1 MADITKLR
9 VNGVDY
15 QIRDAQA
22 SAYTDTATSALA
34 SAFDTKL
41 EGKADKASL
50 PSHIVS
56 SVTYQDANV
65 GEDTRPSITVDGTK
79 TVLNLANKLEWDSN
93 AKSLKLYSG
102 NHLLATV
109 DGTTWVKDGMVES
122 VAVVGNNLEITFNTD
137 SGKEKISVPL
147 TDVFNPDNYYNKT
160 EIDSKFEN
168 VSISDEYVTE
178 ISNVENALDTSGRIV
193 LNVKTNKNAE
203 GTEVRLPKI
212 GNKLQF
218 DSETNKLYLKN
229 GFINVSNADLSPLK
243 GIQASIS
250 GDTLVLA

>member
-22 SAYTDTATSALA
+22 SAYTDNATSALA

-41 EGKADKASL
+41 EGKADKTSL

-56 SVTYQDANV
+56 SVTYQDTNV

-79 TVLNLANKLEWDSN
+79 TVLNLANKLEWDST

-109 DGTTWVKDGMVES
+109 DGTSWVKDGMVES
-122 VAVVGNNLEITFNTD
+122 AAIVANNLEITFNTD

-147 TDVFNPDNYYNKT
+147 TDVFNPDNYYDKAA
-160 EIDSKFEN
+160 IDRKFEN
-168 VSISDEYVTE
+168 VTISDEYVTSIE
-178 ISNVENALDTSGRIV
+178 NVKDTNGSSV
-193 LNVKTNKNAE
+193 LKVKTNKNTA
-203 GTEVRLPKI
+203 GTDVSLDNL

-218 DSETNKLYLKN
+218 NSETNELMLKN
-229 GFINVSNADLSPLK
+229 GYILVSSADLSPLK
-243 GIQASIS
+243 GTKASIS

>member
-41 EGKADKASL
+41 EGKADKTSL

-160 EIDSKFEN
+160 EIDMKFEN
-168 VSISDEYVTE
+168 VSISDEYVKSIE
-178 ISNVENALDTSGRIV
+178 NVTSGP
-193 LNVKTNKNAE
+193 LNEVYLKVKTNKNAE
-203 GTEVRLPKI
+203 GKNVELPYL
-212 GNKLQF
+212 GNKLYF
-218 DSETNKLYLKN
+218 NSETNKLFLEN
-229 GFINVSNADLSPLK
+229 GQRVISQADLSSLK
-243 GIQASIS
+243 GTKASVS

>member
-41 EGKADKASL
+41 EGKADKTSL

-109 DGTTWVKDGMVES
+109 DGSTWVKDGMVES
-122 VAVVGNNLEITFNTD
+122 AAVVGNNLEITFNTD

-147 TDVFNPDNYYNKT
+147 TDIFNPDNYYNKT

-168 VSISDEYVTE
+168 VSISDEYVTSIE
-178 ISNVENALDTSGRIV
+178 NVKDVSGSSV
-193 LNVKTNKNAE
+193 LKVKTNKNTE
-203 GTEVRLPKI
+203 GKNVSLDNL

-218 DSETNKLYLKN
+218 ISDTNELYLKN
-229 GFINVSNADLSPLK
+229 GAILVSKADLSPLK
-243 GIQASIS
+243 GTKASVS

>member
-41 EGKADKASL
+41 EGKADKTSL

-93 AKSLKLYSG
+93 AKALKLYSG

-122 VAVVGNNLEITFNTD
+122 AAIVGNNLEITFNTD

-168 VSISDEYVTE
+168 VSISDEYVTSIE
-178 ISNVENALDTSGRIV
+178 NVQGAGDSSV
-193 LNVKTNKNAE
+193 LKVKTNKNTE
-203 GTEVRLPKI
+203 GKNVELPYL
-212 GNKLQF
+212 GNSLVF
-218 DSETNKLYLKN
+218 NSGTNKLYLKN
-229 GFINVSNADLSPLK
+229 GSNNISNVNLSQLK
-243 GIQASIS
+243 GTKASVS

>member
-15 QIRDAQA
+15 QIRDTQA

-34 SAFDTKL
+34 SAFDTNL
-41 EGKADKASL
+41 EGKADKTSL

-93 AKSLKLYSG
+93 AKALKLYSG

-147 TDVFNPDNYYNKT
+147 TDVFNPDNYYDKAT
-160 EIDSKFEN
+160 IDSKFEN

-178 ISNVENALDTSGRIV
+178 ISNIENASGRSV
-193 LNVKTNKNAE
+193 LKVKTNKNTE
-203 GTEVRLPKI
+203 GTEVPLPHL
-212 GNKLQF
+212 GNKLEF
-218 DSETNKLYLKN
+218 NSETNNLYLRN
-229 GFINVSNADLSPLK
+229 GINNVSRADLSKLK
-243 GIQASIS
+243 GTKASVS

>member
-41 EGKADKASL
+41 EGKADKTSL

-93 AKSLKLYSG
+93 AKALKLYSG

-122 VAVVGNNLEITFNTD
+122 AAIVGNNLEITFNTD

-147 TDVFNPDNYYNKT
+147 TDIFNPDNYYNKT

-168 VSISDEYVTE
+168 VTISDEYVTD
-178 ISNVENALDTSGRIV
+178 ISNVKDITHRSV
-193 LNVKTNKNAE
+193 LKVKTNKNTE
-203 GTEVRLPKI
+203 GTDVPLPYL
-212 GNKLQF
+212 GNSLMF
-218 DSETNKLYLKN
+218 NASTNELKFNN
-229 GFINVSNADLSPLK
+229 GDLNVSSADLSPLK
-243 GIQASIS
+243 GTKASVS

>member
-41 EGKADKASL
+41 EGKADKTSL

-56 SVTYQDANV
+56 SVTYQDTNV

-122 VAVVGNNLEITFNTD
+122 AAIVGNNLEITFNTD

-147 TDVFNPDNYYNKT
+147 TDIFNPDNYYNKT
-160 EIDSKFEN
+160 EIESKFEN
-168 VSISDEYVTE
+168 VSISDEYITD
-178 ISNVENALDTSGRIV
+178 ISNVQNASGSSV
-193 LNVKTNKNAE
+193 LKVKTNKNAE
-203 GTEVRLPKI
+203 GKEVSLDNL

-218 DSETNKLYLKN
+218 VSTTNRLYLRN
-229 GFINVSNADLSPLK
+229 GMVEVSRADLSPLK
-243 GIQASIS
+243 GTKASVS

>member
-41 EGKADKASL
+41 EGKADKTSL

-56 SVTYQDANV
+56 SVTYQDTNV

-109 DGTTWVKDGMVES
+109 DGSTWVKDGMVES
-122 VAVVGNNLEITFNTD
+122 AAVVGNNLEITFNTD

-147 TDVFNPDNYYNKT
+147 TDVFNPDNYYDKT
-160 EIDSKFEN
+160 AIDRKFEN
-168 VSISDEYVTE
+168 VTISDEYITSIE
-178 ISNVENALDTSGRIV
+178 NVQGLGGSTV
-193 LNVKTNKNAE
+193 LKVKTNKNTE
-203 GTEVRLPKI
+203 GKAVPLTYV
-212 GNKLQF
+212 GNRLQF
-218 DSETNKLYLKN
+218 DSTRNELNLNN
-229 GFINVSNADLSPLK
+229 GNAPLSSVDLSPLK
-243 GIQASIS
+243 GTKASVS

>member
-9 VNGVDY
+9 VNGIDY

-41 EGKADKASL
+41 EGKADKTSL

-93 AKSLKLYSG
+93 AKALKLYSG

-160 EIDSKFEN
+160 EIDRKLEG
-168 VSISDEYVTE
+168 ISVADEYVTSIE
-178 ISNVENALDTSGRIV
+178 NVQGAGDSSV
-193 LNVKTNKNAE
+193 LKVKTNKNAE
-203 GTEVRLPKI
+203 GTDVELPYL
-212 GNKLQF
+212 GNSLVF
-218 DSETNKLYLKN
+218 DSGKNRLYLRN
-229 GFINVSNADLSPLK
+229 GLNNVSQADLSKLK
-243 GIQASIS
+243 GTKASVS

>member
-41 EGKADKASL
+41 EGKADKTSL

-109 DGTTWVKDGMVES
+109 DGSTWVKDGMVES
-122 VAVVGNNLEITFNTD
+122 AAVVGNNLEITFNTD

-147 TDVFNPDNYYNKT
+147 TDIFNPDNYYNKT

-168 VSISDEYVTE
+168 VSISDEYITSIE
-178 ISNVENALDTSGRIV
+178 NVQYLGSTV
-193 LNVKTNKNAE
+193 LKVKTNKNTE
-203 GTEVRLPKI
+203 GKNVELPYL
-212 GNKLQF
+212 GNSLVF
-218 DSETNKLYLKN
+218 DSGLNNLYLRN
-229 GFINVSNADLSPLK
+229 GVNNVSRADLSSLK
-243 GIQASIS
+243 GTQASIS

>member
-41 EGKADKASL
+41 EGKADKTSL

-93 AKSLKLYSG
+93 AKALKLYSG

-160 EIDSKFEN
+160 EIDRKFEN
-168 VSISDEYVTE
+168 VSISDEYITD
-178 ISNVENALDTSGRIV
+178 ISNVQNSSGSSV
-193 LNVKTNKNAE
+193 LKVKTNKNTE
-203 GTEVRLPKI
+203 GKNVELPYL
-212 GNKLQF
+212 GNSLVF
-218 DSETNKLYLKN
+218 DSGKNKLYLRN
-229 GFINVSNADLSPLK
+229 GLNNVSSADLSKLK
-243 GIQASIS
+243 GTKASIS

>member
-41 EGKADKASL
+41 EGKADKTSL

-147 TDVFNPDNYYNKT
+147 TDIFNPDNYYNKT

-168 VSISDEYVTE
+168 VSISDEYITD
-178 ISNVENALDTSGRIV
+178 ISNVQNASGSSV
-193 LNVKTNKNAE
+193 LKVKTNKNAE
-203 GTEVRLPKI
+203 GKEVSLDNL

-218 DSETNKLYLKN
+218 HSDTNELYLKN
-229 GFINVSNADLSPLK
+229 GFILVSSVDLSALK
-243 GIQASIS
+243 GTKASVS

>member
-41 EGKADKASL
+41 EGKADKTSL

-56 SVTYQDANV
+56 SVTYQDSNV
-65 GEDTRPSITVDGTK
+65 GEDTRPSIKVDGTK
-79 TVLNLANKLEWDSN
+79 TVLNLANNLEWDSN

-109 DGTTWVKDGMVES
+109 DGSTWVKDGMVES
-122 VAVVGNNLEITFNTD
+122 AAIVGNNLEITFNTD

-147 TDVFNPDNYYNKT
+147 TDIFNPDNYYNKT

-178 ISNVENALDTSGRIV
+178 IENTQSAGGSPILK
-193 LNVKTNKNAE
+193 VKTNKNTE
-203 GTEVRLPKI
+203 GKTVQLPFL
-212 GNKLQF
+212 GNKLEF
-218 DSETNKLYLKN
+218 DSILNRLYLKN
-229 GFINVSNADLSPLK
+229 GLINVSETDLSPLK
-243 GIQASIS
+243 GTKASIS

>member
-41 EGKADKASL
+41 EGKADKNSL

-56 SVTYQDANV
+56 SVTYQDTNV

-109 DGTTWVKDGMVES
+109 DGSTWVKDGIVES
-122 VAVVGNNLEITFNTD
+122 AAVVGNNLEITFNTD

-168 VSISDEYVTE
+168 VSISDEYVKSIE
-178 ISNVENALDTSGRIV
+178 NVQGLGGQSV
-193 LNVKTNKNAE
+193 LKVKTNKNTE
-203 GTEVRLPKI
+203 GTAVPLTYV

-218 DSETNKLYLKN
+218 DSTRNELNLHN
-229 GFINVSNADLSPLK
+229 GNAPLSSVDLSPLK
-243 GIQASIS
+243 GTKASVS

>member
-22 SAYTDTATSALA
+22 SAYTDTATSELA

-41 EGKADKASL
+41 EGKADKTSL

-168 VSISDEYVTE
+168 VSISDEYVKSIE
-178 ISNVENALDTSGRIV
+178 NVLDLGRPV
-193 LNVKTNKNAE
+193 LKVKTNKNTE
-203 GTEVRLPKI
+203 GTFVQLPHL
-212 GNKLQF
+212 GNKLSF
-218 DSETNKLYLKN
+218 ESSTNRLHLMN
-229 GFINVSNADLSPLK
+229 GMTNVSSVDLSPLK
-243 GIQASIS
+243 GTKASVS

>member
-109 DGTTWVKDGMVES
+109 DGSTWVKDGMVES

-147 TDVFNPDNYYNKT
+147 TDVFNPDNYYDKAA
-160 EIDSKFEN
+160 IDSKFEN
-168 VSISDEYVTE
+168 VSISDEYVTS
-178 ISNVENALDTSGRIV
+178 IENAMSIGATSV
-193 LNVKTNKNAE
+193 LNVKTNKNPE
-203 GTEVRLPKI
+203 GKYVELPYL
-212 GNKLQF
+212 GDKLYF
-218 DSETNKLYLKN
+218 NSETNNLHLKN
-229 GFINVSNADLSPLK
+229 GDKYDISQVDLSPLK
-243 GIQASIS
+243 GTKASVS

>member
-1 MADITKLR
+1 MSDITKLR

-41 EGKADKASL
+41 EGKADKTSL

-160 EIDSKFEN
+160 EIDSKLEG
-168 VSISDEYVTE
+168 ISVADEYVTSIE
-178 ISNVENALDTSGRIV
+178 NVQGAGDSSV
-193 LNVKTNKNAE
+193 LKVKTNKNTE
-203 GTEVRLPKI
+203 GKNVELPYL
-212 GNKLQF
+212 GNKLYF
-218 DSETNKLYLKN
+218 NSETNNLYLRN
-229 GFINVSNADLSPLK
+229 GLLNVSVTDLSPLK
-243 GIQASIS
+243 GTKASIS

>member
-15 QIRDAQA
+15 QIRDTQA

-41 EGKADKASL
+41 EGKADKTSL

-56 SVTYQDANV
+56 SVTYQDTNV

-79 TVLNLANKLEWDSN
+79 TVLNLANNLEWDSN

-109 DGTTWVKDGMVES
+109 DGSTWVKDGMVES
-122 VAVVGNNLEITFNTD
+122 AAIVGNNLEITFNTD

-147 TDVFNPDNYYNKT
+147 TDIFNPDNYYNKT

-168 VSISDEYVTE
+168 VSISDEYVKSIE
-178 ISNVENALDTSGRIV
+178 NVIDASGSSV
-193 LNVKTNKNAE
+193 LKVKTNKNTE
-203 GTEVRLPKI
+203 GTDVQLPHLGSKI
-212 GNKLQF
+212 EFNSRENKLF
-218 DSETNKLYLKN
+218 LRN
-229 GFINVSNADLSPLK
+229 GLEIISIVNLSPLK
-243 GIQASIS
+243 GTKASVS

>member
-9 VNGVDY
+9 VNGFDY

-41 EGKADKASL
+41 EGKADKTSL

-122 VAVVGNNLEITFNTD
+122 AAIVANNLEITFNTD
-137 SGKEKISVPL
+137 AGKEKISVPL
-147 TDVFNPDNYYNKT
+147 TDIFNPDNYYNKT
-160 EIDSKFEN
+160 EIDSKLEG
-168 VSISDEYVTE
+168 ISVADEYVTSIE
-178 ISNVENALDTSGRIV
+178 NVQDSYGSTV
-193 LNVKTNKNAE
+193 LKVKTNKNTE
-203 GTEVRLPKI
+203 GKNVELPYL
-212 GNKLQF
+212 GNSLVF
-218 DSETNKLYLKN
+218 DSGTKNLYLRN
-229 GFINVSNADLSPLK
+229 GVNNVSRADLSALK
-243 GIQASIS
+243 GTNASIS

>member
-41 EGKADKASL
+41 EGKADKTSL

-168 VSISDEYVTE
+168 VSISDEYVTS
-178 ISNVENALDTSGRIV
+178 IENIQGAGDSSV
-193 LNVKTNKNAE
+193 LKVKTNKNTE
-203 GTEVRLPKI
+203 GKNVDLYHL

-218 DSETNKLYLKN
+218 HSDTNELYLKN
-229 GFINVSNADLSPLK
+229 GAILVSKADLSPLK
-243 GIQASIS
+243 GIQASVS

>member
-41 EGKADKASL
+41 EGKADKTSL

-56 SVTYQDANV
+56 SVTYQDTNV

-109 DGTTWVKDGMVES
+109 DGSTWVKDGMVES
-122 VAVVGNNLEITFNTD
+122 AAVVGNNLEITFNTD

-147 TDVFNPDNYYNKT
+147 TDVFNPDNYYDKAA
-160 EIDSKFEN
+160 IDRKFEN
-168 VSISDEYVTE
+168 VSISDEYITD
-178 ISNVENALDTSGRIV
+178 ISNVMSIGAISV
-193 LNVKTNKNAE
+193 LNVKTNKITE
-203 GTEVRLPKI
+203 GKYVELPYV
-212 GNKLQF
+212 GNKLTF
-218 DSETNKLYLKN
+218 DSSTNNLHLKN
-229 GFINVSNADLSPLK
+229 GDKYDISQVDLSPLK
-243 GIQASIS
+243 GTKASVS

>member
-41 EGKADKASL
+41 EGKADKTSL

-56 SVTYQDANV
+56 SVTYQDTNV

-109 DGTTWVKDGMVES
+109 DGSTWVKDGMVES
-122 VAVVGNNLEITFNTD
+122 AAIVGNNLEITFNTD

-147 TDVFNPDNYYNKT
+147 TDIFNPDNYYNKT

-168 VSISDEYVTE
+168 VSISDEYVTSIE
-178 ISNVENALDTSGRIV
+178 NVQAIGGQSV
-193 LNVKTNKNAE
+193 LKVKTNKNTE
-203 GTEVRLPKI
+203 GFAVSLQYL

-218 DSETNKLYLKN
+218 DSETNRLYLRN
-229 GFINVSNADLSPLK
+229 GLINVSNTDLSPLK
-243 GIQASIS
+243 GTKASVS

>member
-41 EGKADKASL
+41 DGKADKTSL

-56 SVTYQDANV
+56 SVTYQDTNV

-122 VAVVGNNLEITFNTD
+122 AAIVANNLEITFNTD

-147 TDVFNPDNYYNKT
+147 TDIFNPDNYYNKT

-168 VSISDEYVTE
+168 ITISDEYVTE
-178 ISNVENALDTSGRIV
+178 ISNAQDTNERPL

-203 GTEVRLPKI
+203 GTNVTLNNVGNRLKFI
-212 GNKLQF
+212 
-218 DSETNKLYLKN
+218 STTNELYLN
-229 GFINVSNADLSPLK
+229 CGDYPLSYIDLSPLK
-243 GIQASIS
+243 GTKASVS

>member
-9 VNGVDY
+9 VNGTEY

-41 EGKADKASL
+41 EGKADKTSL

-56 SVTYQDANV
+56 SVTYQDSNV

-93 AKSLKLYSG
+93 AKALKLYSG

-160 EIDSKFEN
+160 EIDKKFEN
-168 VSISDEYVTE
+168 VSISDEYITD
-178 ISNVENALDTSGRIV
+178 ISNVQNASGSSV
-193 LNVKTNKNAE
+193 LYVKTNKNAE
-203 GTEVRLPKI
+203 GKEVSLDNL

-218 DSETNKLYLKN
+218 DSTINRLYLKN
-229 GFINVSNADLSPLK
+229 GLVEVSRADLSPLK
-243 GIQASIS
+243 GTKASVS

>member
-41 EGKADKASL
+41 EGKADKTSL

-65 GEDTRPSITVDGTK
+65 GEDTRPSITVDGVK
-79 TVLNLANKLEWDSN
+79 TTLNLANKIEWDSN
-93 AKSLKLYSG
+93 AKTLKLYSG
-102 NHLLATV
+102 NHLLGSV
-109 DGTTWVKDGMVES
+109 DGTSWVKDGMVQS
-122 VAVVGNNLEITFNTD
+122 AAIVGNNLEITFNTD

-147 TDVFNPDNYYNKT
+147 TDIFNPDNYYNKT

-168 VSISDEYVTE
+168 VSISDEYVTS
-178 ISNVENALDTSGRIV
+178 IENIQGAGDSSV
-193 LNVKTNKNAE
+193 LKVKTNKNTE
-203 GTEVRLPKI
+203 GKNVELPYL
-212 GNKLQF
+212 GNKLYF
-218 DSETNKLYLKN
+218 NSETNNLYLRN
-229 GFINVSNADLSPLK
+229 GLINVSNTDLSPLK
-243 GIQASIS
+243 GTKASVS